1 MSQLIFSAPRTQ
13 DLEKVSE
20 EIDRG
25 IASFFLFFG
34 WMAAALQLQI
44 LRAHSLPWSNL
55 ASNRRGMSARAS
67 GRHGGPEFGASDR
80 RHWRTGGT
88 LFWTLTTLSLPP
100 ISPRTGEINGRQ
112 AQSLIVAG
120 RRSTYCPLLASV
132 FNVQPPWVH
141 LANHNSS
148 ASPHR
153 SGSWKKC
160 KCCTA

>member
-44 LRAHSLPWSNL
+44 LRAHSLPWSKL

-88 LFWTLTTLSLPP
+88 LFFGTLTSLSPSNIPKDWRNKWETSTVPNSGRTSEYVLPITRECVQRATTLGAL
-100 ISPRTGEINGRQ
+100 G
-112 AQSLIVAG
+112 
-120 RRSTYCPLLASV
+120 
-132 FNVQPPWVH
+132 
-141 LANHNSS
+141 
-148 ASPHR
+148 
-153 SGSWKKC
+153 
-160 KCCTA
+160 